1 MKLNNSLRFSTKT
14 EIVLFLLVI
23 FTEDGFFLFPPDYYR
38 DLRCVTITQG
48 NTITIKIKIFYISST
63 NSHRPCIFP
72 CPPSFM
78 CVHAPCFMHF
88 CRALM
93 RCYPSPKSFRIIR
106 YVLEEILQSHISGL
120 TYEPLNTQIKT
131 HMQEQ
136 RDVQWADRPPSSRI
150 HSHPEFITHQMPEI
164 I

>member
-23 FTEDGFFLFPPDYYR
+23 FTENGLLLVPAALLSRLEMCDDHARQHHNNQNYDILHFTN
-38 DLRCVTITQG
+38 VQ
-48 NTITIKIKIFYISST
+48 SST
-63 NSHRPCIFP
+63 LHFSA
-72 CPPSFM
+72 PSFM

-88 CRALM
+88 RRALVG
-93 RCYPSPKSFRIIR
+93 CYPSPKSFRIIR

-131 HMQEQ
+131 YMQER

-150 HSHPEFITHQMPEI
+150 YS
-164 I
+164 